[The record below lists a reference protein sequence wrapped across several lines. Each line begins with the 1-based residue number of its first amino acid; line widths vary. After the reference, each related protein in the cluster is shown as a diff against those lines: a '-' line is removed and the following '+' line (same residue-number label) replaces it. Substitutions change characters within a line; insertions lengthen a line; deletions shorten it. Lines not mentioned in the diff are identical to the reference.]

1 MSSNEFPESPSK
13 LSDDNL
19 SYGENPYF
27 PSEVE
32 AADAPEPTPEPAPE
46 PAQPTFDAETDAAA
60 GFDVHSPEYK
70 HFQAAFTRARQ
81 ADKAKIDDAI
91 TERMTALEAQQL
103 AAGQPEATGE
113 PSPMNEDGIMRI
125 PWDSYNVPELGD
137 DSGLLGVESEISG
150 LIQDHIRHAIESI
163 AAQQMAALREQQ
175 VDQSVQV
182 VADFITEVTNSDA
195 TKGEQVMNLLRDYS
209 DIAERDPQR
218 WMQFARTSI
227 GLTDTEQPAPA
238 APAPPTPS
246 PERLAAKQRAATP
259 HSTAVPG
266 NTFTPGEAVVPG
278 ANPKDRTRN
287 AIAAAL
293 EAELAKRSR

>member
-1 MSSNEFPESPSK
+1 MSSNEFPEAPSK
-13 LSDDNL
+13 LSDDNVQ
-19 SYGENPYF
+19 YGENPYF
-27 PSEVE
+27 PQEPVAEEAPVPTEQASEQ
-32 AADAPEPTPEPAPE
+32 

-60 GFDVHSPEYK
+60 GFDVNSPEYK

-81 ADKAKIDDAI
+81 ADKAKLEESIS
-91 TERMTALEAQQL
+91 ERVTALEAQQL

-125 PWDSYNVPELGD
+125 PWDSYAIPELGD
-137 DSGLLGVESEISG
+137 DSGLQGVESEISE
-150 LIQDHIRHAIESI
+150 LIQDHIRHAIEKI
-163 AAQQMAALREQQ
+163 AEQQMAALREQQ
-175 VDQSVQV
+175 VDQSVRV

-195 TKGEQVMNLLRDYS
+195 TKGEQVMSLLREYS

-218 WMQFARTSI
+218 WMQFARTSL
-227 GLTDTEQPAPA
+227 GLSDTEKPAPA
-238 APAPPTPS
+238 PAPSSPS

-266 NTFTPGEAVVPG
+266 STFTPGQAVVPG

-293 EAELAKRSR
+293 EAELARRSR